1 MYLVVQEIDE
11 QFHSDRL
18 QIEYDRRAQERREAL
33 DMSMYSLHMP
43 PSLDDNISA
52 ISMSNE
58 RRTMIYPNAPTQLL
72 ETRENN
78 YSYTNPAPR
87 YNFQGMCNYT
97 NV

>member
-33 DMSMYSLHMP
+33 DRSMYSLHMP
-43 PSLDDNISA
+43 PSLDDNVSA

-58 RRTMIYPNAPTQLL
+58 RRTMIYPNAPTEPL
-72 ETRENN
+72 ENN
-78 YSYTNPAPR
+78 YSNTTPAPR